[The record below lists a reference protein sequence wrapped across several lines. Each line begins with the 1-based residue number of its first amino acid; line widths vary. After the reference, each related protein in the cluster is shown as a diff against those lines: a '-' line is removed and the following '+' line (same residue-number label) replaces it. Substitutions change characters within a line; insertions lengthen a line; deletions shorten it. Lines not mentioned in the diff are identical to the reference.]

1 MFKKK
6 IEPKTRGAKASA
18 ILSLVGGAL
27 SNVVAGGEGMPYPW
41 ILQTVGV
48 ALFTYSIYIATV
60 YLFKRHT
67 VIIEPVSGA
76 AEDGEG
82 AYDLIIYEA
91 TGKRERKVCHVSTSC
106 IDFVRVVTQENKKEV
121 AGDRKEKERYTYDAQ
136 FAAQK
141 RLEVAITSGGE
152 IASILLTYDEDVLSA
167 LLSAGVKRKN

>member
-6 IEPKTRGAKASA
+6 IEPKTRGALSCA
-18 ILSLVGGAL
+18 IISLVGGA
-27 SNVVAGGEGMPYPW
+27 VAYIAAGGEGMPYPW
-41 ILQTVGV
+41 ILQAVGI
-48 ALFTYSIYIATV
+48 AFFTYSIYIATAC
-60 YLFKRHT
+60 LFKRHT

-91 TGKRERKVCHVSTSC
+91 TGKRERKVCHVSTSR
-106 IDFVRVVTQENKKEV
+106 IDFVRVVTPENKKEV

-167 LLSAGVKRKN
+167 LIKAGVERRV